1 MRKHEI
7 ELWVEFVNF
16 SVLSISL
23 GYVLTFGKIGV
34 FFTKAE
40 KIVAVNI
47 FFQKVRSFFIKLCE
61 LAGMVSTERNVFSQN
76 YANCGLILA
85 E

>member
-34 FFTKAE
+34 FFTKDG
-40 KIVAVNI
+40 KIVTVNI

-61 LAGMVSTERNVFSQN
+61 LASMIF
-76 YANCGLILA
+76 A
-85 E
+85 EEGFFAKLCELWVDLS